1 MKKIFFHLI
10 IFLFAISCA
19 GFKNLDNSNIGL
31 NENNLNKIDGTYN
44 DFPSS
49 GKGFYVGRLTEVFDR
64 NLEMYNI
71 HKTNE
76 KYDRKNV
83 NLKLKMV
90 NQHTLNVKI
99 YEAENLLF
107 DKDLKVKLKKDGFLY
122 LKEKRFMVDGIP
134 LILGGW
140 NIQKSRFT
148 IDQNNN
154 LYVQSNYFFCHGI
167 LIVMSDWKTFH
178 YDLTFEKIQ

>member
-1 MKKIFFHLI
+1 MKNIFFYLI
-10 IFLFAISCA
+10 VFLFTMSCA
-19 GFKNLDNSNIGL
+19 GFKNVDHSTAGL
-31 NENNLNKIDGTYN
+31 NENNLNKIEGTYN
-44 DFPSS
+44 NLPSS
-49 GKGFYVGRLTEVFDR
+49 GSGFYVGRLNEVFDR

-71 HKTNE
+71 NKTTE
-76 KYDRKNV
+76 KYDNKNV
-83 NLKLKMV
+83 NLKLRIV

-107 DKDLKVKLKKDGFLY
+107 DKDLKVQLKKDGFLY
-122 LKEKRFMVDGIP
+122 LKEKRFMLDGIP

-148 IDQNNN
+148 IDQNNH
-154 LYVQSNYFFCHGI
+154 LKVQSNYFFCNGI
-167 LIVMSDWKTFH
+167 LIVMSDWKTLH